1 MQINNDKVLT
11 ISIPVGHGRAYYTYD
26 EDRQTALLYLFAS
39 NNYFEPGV
47 FMGETEREKLSDLTP
62 VIAIEIPTSKSAE
75 AYILALNKIHK
86 MLVEKEEEA
95 THD

>member
-1 MQINNDKVLT
+1 MQINNDEILT
-11 ISIPVGHGRAYYTYD
+11 ISIPVGHGRTYCTYD
-26 EDRQTALLYLFAS
+26 EDRQAALLCLLAS
-39 NNYFEPGV
+39 DNYFEPGV
-47 FMGETEREKLSDLTP
+47 FMEESEREKLSDLTP

-75 AYILALNKIHK
+75 AYILALEKIHK

>member
-1 MQINNDKVLT
+1 MQIDNKKILT
-11 ISIPVGHGRAYYTYD
+11 VSIPVGYGRSYYTYD
-26 EDRQTALLYLFAS
+26 EDRHTAFLYLFAS
-39 NNYFEPGV
+39 DKYFEPGIT
-47 FMGETEREKLSDLTP
+47 MKESECEKLSDLTP

-75 AYILALNKIHK
+75 AHISALNKIHK